1 VDGASSGNPGPAGIG
16 IVVFAGGRRI
26 GAWQEPVGVRT
37 NNEAEYLALKR
48 ALELALERGARQV
61 EVRLDS
67 ELVYR
72 QVRGEYRV
80 LDRRLQALYEGV
92 RELASRFEQFEVRWV
107 PRQENAE
114 ANRLAQQAARTAGG
128 KPGQPEGRR

>member
-1 VDGASSGNPGPAGIG
+1 
-16 IVVFAGGRRI
+16 
-26 GAWQEPVGVRT
+26 
-37 NNEAEYLALKR
+37 
-48 ALELALERGARQV
+48 V